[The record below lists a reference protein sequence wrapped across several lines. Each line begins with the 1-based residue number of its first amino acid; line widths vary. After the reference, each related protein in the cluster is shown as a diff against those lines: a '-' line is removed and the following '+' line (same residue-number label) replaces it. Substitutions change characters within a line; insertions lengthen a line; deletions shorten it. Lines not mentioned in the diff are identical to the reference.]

1 MITTP
6 KFLLMLLCQV
16 FGETGRWGDWETG
29 RLGGWGR
36 HLADKGNLLDRNCN
50 IEEKE
55 LK

>member
-16 FGETGRWGDWETG
+16 FGEREK
-29 RLGGWGR
+29 
-36 HLADKGNLLDRNCN
+36 HLVNKGNLLDRNYN

-55 LK
+55 LKLQNRHNAI